1 MHTLHDGLNW
11 RSLLFIPASN
21 RSFVEKAAS
30 RGADGI
36 ILDLEDSI
44 PPEQKHDVRFV
55 VAEHMLMLAQQQLP
69 VVVRINNDL
78 RNAVRDLEAVVSP
91 NLTAIMVPKTE
102 SAGYLRQLD
111 TLIRQLEAER
121 GLAPGHI
128 RMLGLIETAG
138 GIVNLPDI
146 ARATPRLCALAL
158 GSEDL
163 IAELGCVP
171 TTERL
176 LGYSE
181 TLLVNAKANHL
192 QAIGIPGALANFNNL
207 ELLKEQ
213 VQIAREM
220 GFTGALAI
228 HPRQISLF
236 NEGFAATED
245 EVSWAKTV
253 VERFAA
259 AQAEGIGV
267 IAIDGQM
274 IDAPVLQRAKDILTY
289 S

>member
-1 MHTLHDGLNW
+1 MYTEHGLNW

-21 RSFVEKAAS
+21 RAFVEKAAT

-44 PPEQKHDVRFV
+44 PPEQKYDARHV
-55 VAEHMLMLAQQQLP
+55 VAEHALMLAQQGVS

-78 RNAVRDLEAVVSP
+78 RNAVRDLEAIISP
-91 NLTAIMVPKTE
+91 NIAAVMIPKTE
-102 SAGYLRQLD
+102 SSSYLCHLD
-111 TLIRQLEAER
+111 YLIRELEAER
-121 GLAPGHI
+121 GLVPGHT
-128 RMLGLIETAG
+128 RMISLIETAG
-138 GIVNLPDI
+138 GIVNLPEI
-146 ARATPRLCALAL
+146 AQATPRLCALAL

-171 TTERL
+171 NTQRL
-176 LGYSE
+176 MGYCE
-181 TLLVNAKANHL
+181 TVLVNAKANHL
-192 QAIGIPGALANFNNL
+192 QAIGIPGSLANFNDL
-207 ELLKEQ
+207 ELLRQQ
-213 VQIAREM
+213 VQIAHEM

-228 HPRQISLF
+228 HPKQVSLF
-236 NEGFAATED
+236 NEGFAATE
-245 EVSWAKTV
+245 EELNWARTV
-253 VERFAA
+253 VERFST
-259 AQAEGIGV
+259 AQAEGLGV